1 MAVYGGPDIV
11 TNNLVFC
18 IDSFNNKSYPQ
29 SGTVISDLSGYN
41 SHMSMIN
48 GVIISNGN
56 MVFDG
61 TNDYVTTTA
70 GQAYYQY
77 ATNLTACA
85 WFKRNGNIAG
95 GAGGG
100 QSTQNVDN
108 WSTHPATNVWL
119 FHGNSNNT
127 ITFYVNAVN
136 GSSYYFRGISTPV
149 VNDNIWYFI
158 CGTCS
163 TSSTKIYVNGIQT
176 GTTTGINIGSIVSNS
191 NSVVQYGKD
200 PRYAASRFFNGSVGP
215 CYVYNRELSAS
226 EILNNYNATKGRF
239 GL

>member
-1 MAVYGGPDIV
+1 MSVYGGPDIV

-18 IDSFNNKSYPQ
+18 IDSFNNKSYPG

-48 GVIISNGN
+48 GVVISNGN
-56 MVFDG
+56 TVFDG
-61 TNDYVTTTA
+61 TNDYITTTA
-70 GQAYYQY
+70 GQTYYQY
-77 ATNLTACA
+77 TTNLTACA

-100 QSTQNVDN
+100 QSTADVDN
-108 WSTHPATNVWL
+108 WSTTNVWL
-119 FHGNSNNT
+119 FHGNGSPNNS
-127 ITFYVNAVN
+127 ITFYVNG
-136 GSSYYFRGISTPV
+136 GSYVRNRDSGFL
-149 VNDNIWYFI
+149 NDNTWYFI

-163 TSSTKIYVNGIQT
+163 SSLIKIFVNGIQIGSSAT
-176 GTTTGINIGSIVSNS
+176 GMNIGNIVNNS
-191 NSVVQYGKD
+191 NSVIQYGKD
-200 PRYAASRFFNGSVGP
+200 PRFATGRFFNGSVGP

-226 EILNNYNATKGRF
+226 EILANYNALKGRF